1 MLENFTSHSLKKQ
14 IILIASLKLHTS
26 FLADLLF
33 SDAQTIKLLVVRETG
48 VQIEGVVI
56 HNIRKYL
63 HLRLY

>member
-1 MLENFTSHSLKKQ
+1 MLENFTLHILQKL

-33 SDAQTIKLLVVRETG
+33 SEPQTIKLLLVRKTG

-56 HNIRKYL
+56 NNIRRYL
-63 HLRLY
+63 HLRLS